1 MLRSRLLVSVATP
14 LFAASLLLPSVAVAS
29 PYARS
34 VPLLGMQ
41 DPGGESLAQPIPGQT
56 PVAPVNTQV
65 QAPGTQSQATPP
77 GAVAGPQSQSQT
89 LAAPGAAPLTV
100 PPGSTVMQPQ
110 IQVLVQPQ
118 IQVQA
123 QPQGNATPT
132 SSADISTNSNSNSN
146 SNATPTV
153 TTNTRTTPPQ
163 APVYVAP
170 PQQRYPQTRY
180 APPPPPPRI
189 VTRVVSRPSHAAP
202 PPAIKRPPP
211 PRKGLM
217 VTGWVLFGVSYLI
230 TASNAADLYDRC
242 PGMNKPGRCRDLA
255 ENMFI
260 PVVGPF
266 LAMDQAKYATDDF
279 SLAVSGSLQGLGL
292 IMGIVGT
299 VQYHRDKYRNRV
311 LNEYGVRVAKNTNL
325 NAGGR
330 LGGGQLTLTARF

>member
-1 MLRSRLLVSVATP
+1 MLRTRLHPVALLATP
-14 LFAASLLLPSVAVAS
+14 LLAGSLLLPSVAVAS

-34 VPLLGMQ
+34 AAMFSAQ

-56 PVAPVNTQV
+56 PTRLE
-65 QAPGTQSQATPP
+65 QAQTTPGSTVS
-77 GAVAGPQSQSQT
+77 GPQTQSQT
-89 LAAPGAAPLTV
+89 LTV
-100 PPGSTVMQPQ
+100 PPNSTAAAPPGGIVMQPQ

-123 QPQGNATPT
+123 QPQGNASPT
-132 SSADISTNSNSNSN
+132 SSADISTNTNT
-146 SNATPTV
+146 TPTV
-153 TTNTRTTPPQ
+153 TNTTTSTNSPPPPV
-163 APVYVAP
+163 AAPPVYAPP

-180 APPPPPPRI
+180 APPPAPPRV
-189 VTRVVSRPSHAAP
+189 VTRVVSRPAAVA
-202 PPAIKRPPP
+202 PAPQLKRTPPP

-217 VTGWVLFGVSYLI
+217 VTGWVLFSVSYLI

-242 PGMNKPGRCRDLA
+242 PNMRNSGRCRDLA

-266 LAMDQAKYATDDF
+266 LAMEQARYATDDF

-299 VQYHRDKYRNRV
+299 VQHHRDRYRNRV
-311 LNEYGVRVAKNTNL
+311 LNEYGVRVAKNTSI
-325 NAGGR
+325 NAGSR
-330 LGGGQLTLTARF
+330 VGGGQLTLTARF

>member
-14 LFAASLLLPSVAVAS
+14 LLAASLLLPSTALAS

-56 PVAPVNTQV
+56 PSTPVNTQV
-65 QAPGTQSQATPP
+65 QAPGVQSQATP
-77 GAVAGPQSQSQT
+77 GGDAGPQTQSQT
-89 LAAPGAAPLTV
+89 LSAPGSAPV
-100 PPGSTVMQPQ
+100 NVQSGGTVMQPQ

-132 SSADISTNSNSNSN
+132 SSADITTNST
-146 SNATPTV
+146 ATPTV
-153 TTNTRTTPPQ
+153 TTNTRTATPPVV
-163 APVYVAP
+163 AAP
-170 PQQRYPQTRY
+170 PQERAPQARY

-189 VTRVVSRPSHAAP
+189 VTRVVSRPSPAAP
-202 PPAIKRPPP
+202 PPALKKPPP

-217 VTGWVLFGVSYLI
+217 ISGWVLFGVSYLI

-242 PGMNKPGRCRDLA
+242 PGMNNPGRCRDLA
-255 ENMFI
+255 GNMFI

-266 LAMDQAKYATDDF
+266 MAMEQAKYATDDF

-292 IMGIVGT
+292 VMGIVGT

-311 LNEYGVRVAKNTNL
+311 LNEYGVRVAKNTSI
-325 NAGGR
+325 NAGSR
-330 LGGGQLTLTARF
+330 LGGGQMTLTTRF

>member
-14 LFAASLLLPSVAVAS
+14 ILAASLLSPSTALAS

-56 PVAPVNTQV
+56 PAAPVNTQV
-65 QAPGTQSQATPP
+65 QAPGSQSQETP
-77 GAVAGPQSQSQT
+77 GASGPQTQSQT
-89 LAAPGAAPLTV
+89 LSAPGSAPV
-100 PPGSTVMQPQ
+100 NVQPGGTVMQPQ

-132 SSADISTNSNSNSN
+132 ATADV
-146 SNATPTV
+146 NANTTPTV
-153 TTNTRTTPPQ
+153 TTHARTNTAPPSP
-163 APVYVAP
+163 PVQVAP
-170 PQQRYPQTRY
+170 PHERYPQTRY
-180 APPPPPPRI
+180 SPPPPPPRI

-202 PPAIKRPPP
+202 PPALKKPPP

-217 VTGWVLFGVSYLI
+217 ITGWVLFGVSYVI

-242 PGMNKPGRCRDLA
+242 PGMNNPGRCRDLA
-255 ENMFI
+255 QNMLI

-266 LAMDQAKYATDDF
+266 MAMEQAKYATDDF

-292 IMGIVGT
+292 VMGIVGT

-311 LNEYGVRVAKNTNL
+311 LNEYGVRVAKQTSI
-325 NAGGR
+325 NAGSR
-330 LGGGQLTLTARF
+330 IGGGQVTLTTRF

>member
-1 MLRSRLLVSVATP
+1 MLRSRLLVSVALP
-14 LFAASLLLPSVAVAS
+14 IFAASLLLPSAAVAS

-77 GAVAGPQSQSQT
+77 GAASGPQSQSQT
-89 LAAPGAAPLTV
+89 LAAPGTTLNV

-123 QPQGNATPT
+123 QPQGNASPT
-132 SSADISTNSNSNSN
+132 SSADIATNTNST
-146 SNATPTV
+146 ATPTATNNQRV
-153 TTNTRTTPPQ
+153 TAPPA

-170 PQQRYPQTRY
+170 PQYRYPQTRY

-266 LAMDQAKYATDDF
+266 LAMEQAKYATDDF

-299 VQYHRDKYRNRV
+299 VQHHRDKYRNRV
-311 LNEYGVRVAKNTNL
+311 LNEYGVRVAKNASL
-325 NAGGR
+325 NAGSR
-330 LGGGQLTLTARF
+330 IGGGQLTLTARF